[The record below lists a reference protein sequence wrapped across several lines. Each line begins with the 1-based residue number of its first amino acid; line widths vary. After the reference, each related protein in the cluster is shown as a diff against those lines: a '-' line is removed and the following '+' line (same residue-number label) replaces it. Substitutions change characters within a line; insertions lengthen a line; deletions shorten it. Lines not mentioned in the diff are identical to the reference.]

1 MNRGWK
7 AAFPDATGTVTDA
20 FACDDRVALQVT
32 WQGTQSGPLALP
44 VGGQVPA
51 TNRKVNVQA
60 CQVLRVADGKIVEA
74 SHFFDVLGML
84 EQMGTI
90 SEEALAQA

>member
-74 SHFFDVLGML
+74 WEEYDEIGMRRQLG
-84 EQMGTI
+84 Q
-90 SEEALAQA
+90 SP